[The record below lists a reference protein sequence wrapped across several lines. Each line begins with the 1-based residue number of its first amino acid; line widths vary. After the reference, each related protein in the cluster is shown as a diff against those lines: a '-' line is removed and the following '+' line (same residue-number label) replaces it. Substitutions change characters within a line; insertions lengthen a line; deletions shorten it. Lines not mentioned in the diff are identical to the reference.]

1 MSDTINGAGTTG
13 EWFFTENGQRKG
25 PVTIADLLELLRA
38 EKVNGDTPVWTR
50 GLSGWQALRTT
61 DLGVHLQDAPP
72 PVAPAHINNGLVWTL
87 AILPIPY
94 AFLTGISAIR
104 AANNPY
110 EDHTLL
116 QLLAFGLPALLNAVL
131 CLLDERQMKRAGYAD
146 KWLTL
151 VGVLLAPAYL
161 FLRASRLRQTPS
173 YGFAWVVSFVLG
185 LLILFA

>member
-1 MSDTINGAGTTG
+1 MSDTINSGGTTA

-25 PVTIADLLELLRA
+25 PVTVADLLELLRT

-50 GLSGWQALRTT
+50 GLSGWQPLRTT
-61 DLGVHLQDAPP
+61 DLGVHLQDTPP
-72 PVAPAHINNGLVWTL
+72 PVAPAQINNGLVWTL

-94 AFLTGISAIR
+94 AFLTGVSAVY

-110 EDHTLL
+110 ENHTVLRL
-116 QLLAFGLPALLNAVL
+116 VAFGLPALLNAVL

-151 VGVLLAPAYL
+151 VGVLLAPGYL

-173 YGFAWVVSFVLG
+173 YAFAWVISFVLG
-185 LLILFA
+185 IILQFV